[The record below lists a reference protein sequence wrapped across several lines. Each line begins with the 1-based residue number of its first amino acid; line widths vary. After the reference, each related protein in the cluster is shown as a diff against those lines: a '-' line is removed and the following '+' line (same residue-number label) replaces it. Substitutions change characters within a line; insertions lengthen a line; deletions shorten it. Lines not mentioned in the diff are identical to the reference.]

1 MPLLKRSAKYKLT
14 ANSAITINWNIMKK
28 TFELTHPKI
37 KLERRVDSVKHEV
50 KKYLKRE
57 RNKKLPEDFDFWDFD
72 CKFGNTQSEAKVI
85 HLSEINKL
93 IDQTQKEELTSFYI
107 EVIAKPAIRQV
118 KTEEF
123 NAEEF
128 SSEEE

>member
-1 MPLLKRSAKYKLT
+1 MSLLKLSAKYTLI
-14 ANSAITINWNIMKK
+14 ANLAVTNNWNIMKK

-57 RNKKLPEDFDFWDFD
+57 RNKKLPEDFDYWDFD
-72 CKFGNTQSEAKVI
+72 CKFGNTEAEAKVI

-93 IDQTQKEELTSFYI
+93 IDQTQIEKLTSFYI
-107 EVIAKPAIRQV
+107 EIMAKPAIRQV
-118 KTEEF
+118 KS
-123 NAEEF
+123 EEF
-128 SSEEE
+128 SSEDEE